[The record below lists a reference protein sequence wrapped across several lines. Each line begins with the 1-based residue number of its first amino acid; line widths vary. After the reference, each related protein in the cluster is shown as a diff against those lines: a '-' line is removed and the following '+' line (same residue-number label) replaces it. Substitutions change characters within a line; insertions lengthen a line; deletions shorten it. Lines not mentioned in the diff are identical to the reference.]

1 MEFGAKVVNGK
12 IIIVDEVD
20 KELNSIVNQPITI
33 KVCNNIELYINKK
46 RCKVNNVYEVT
57 SNDEIECKR
66 VSTEEVREAVVNIS
80 KNKMKAFMTVNYAPK
95 IEYGLKD
102 KQCFLNLALTTEVIS
117 EKYPEPFSIMELKN
131 ILKEKGVIYGINE
144 ETLKIVS
151 ENKGK
156 EIIVA
161 QGEEPIT
168 DIPSE
173 IKPLFIQTKMFF
185 PDIDSQEKV
194 DYKNLFRISNVKA
207 GDKIAEIIPEVLGKD
222 GINIFGKIVKKDY
235 IRNEPIKT
243 SKGCKIENNDV
254 IALIDGKAHILNR
267 SIGVNPVYSV
277 ESVNMETCNIA
288 FYGDIEVYNSVDDHM
303 SVNAGGA
310 LDVSHNVNTSNVV
323 TGGEITILG
332 SAISSKILCGQIDMQ
347 KKDYSQLL
355 NLYKKNISSII
366 SIMKQANLENM
377 KMDFRTTLN
386 LVIDTKFKDFKK
398 ISLDIV
404 STNIKNKIRYNKL
417 VDLIRDK
424 VLMNGMLDLHS
435 MRQLNNFNNILD
447 NELEYYNK
455 NIIVPL
461 DVKLN
466 YCQDCYIKSTGNI
479 IINGNGEY
487 TSYLNA
493 MKDIIFAK
501 PNSVARGGLLDA
513 QGNIS
518 AGIVGSNAC
527 VATALK
533 VPKSGR
539 ISATIAYPN
548 TKFCF
553 GNSTL
558 ILEEKLENINVYY
571 DEHFRSIEISKSAY
585 SKIEKYS

>member
-1 MEFGAKVVNGK
+1 MEFGAKIVNRK
-12 IIIVDEVD
+12 IIIEDEID
-20 KELNSIVNQPITI
+20 NEMCSIENGPITI
-33 KVCNNIELYINKK
+33 KVCDKIKVYINKK
-46 RCKVNNVYEVT
+46 LCKVNNTYEVT
-57 SNDEIECKR
+57 SKDDIECK
-66 VSTEEVREAVVNIS
+66 SISIEEVRAAAVNIS
-80 KNKMKAFMTVNYAPK
+80 KDKMKAFVTVNYAPK

-102 KQCFLNLALTTEVIS
+102 KECVLNLVLTTEVINEKHPELFNIS
-117 EKYPEPFSIMELKN
+117 ELRKILRERGVVYGIDEEALK
-131 ILKEKGVIYGINE
+131 IASESKEKEILVA
-144 ETLKIVS
+144 
-151 ENKGK
+151 KGD
-156 EIIVA
+156 
-161 QGEEPIT
+161 EPIT

-173 IKPLFIQTKMFF
+173 IKPLFTPTKMFF
-185 PDIDSQEKV
+185 PDFDSKEKI

-222 GINIFGKIVKKDY
+222 GMNVLGQVVKKEY

-267 SIGVNPVYSV
+267 SIGVNTVFSV
-277 ESVNMETCNIA
+277 ESVNMETCNIT
-288 FYGDIEVYNSVDDHM
+288 FCGDIEVYNNVDDNM

-347 KKDYSQLL
+347 KKDYYELL
-355 NLYKKNISSII
+355 SLYKENVLSII
-366 SIMKQANLENM
+366 NIMKQANSENM

-386 LVIDTKFKDFKK
+386 LVIDTKFKEFKK
-398 ISLDIV
+398 LSLDIV

-424 VLMNGMLDLHS
+424 VLMNGMLDLNS

-447 NELEYYNK
+447 DELEYYNK

-479 IINGNGEY
+479 IVNGNGEY

-518 AGIVGSNAC
+518 VGIVGSSAC

-558 ILEEKLENINVYY
+558 ILEEKLENINMYY
-571 DEHFRSIEISKSAY
+571 DEHSRSIEISKSAY
-585 SKIEKYS
+585 SRIGKYS